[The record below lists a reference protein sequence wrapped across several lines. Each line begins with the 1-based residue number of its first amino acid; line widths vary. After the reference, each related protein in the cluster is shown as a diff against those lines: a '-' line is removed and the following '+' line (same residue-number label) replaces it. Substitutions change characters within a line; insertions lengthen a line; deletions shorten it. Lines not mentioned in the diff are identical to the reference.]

1 MHMANEL
8 LSVPVAGAT
17 LGIAAAGL
25 GFVCRKAQRII
36 TSDKLALMGI
46 LGAFIFAA
54 QMVNFQ
60 LPGMPGTSGHLVGA
74 VLLAVI
80 LGPHLAAI
88 VMSSVVIIQCLIFQD
103 GGLLALGCNIINMAL
118 VPSYLGY
125 FLYRAVTAPHQ
136 LNVRERLV
144 SESQNPGASAAQL
157 VRGSLRIY
165 IGTMLA
171 CMIAVEAGAIL
182 VPLQTTL
189 SGVLRIPFST
199 FLITMIG
206 VHFLVGLLEG
216 LVTVAV
222 LGYLQQVRP
231 DIVADS
237 LPGKV
242 RLSRKAV
249 LATLVVFTVAI
260 GAGLSLVASGL
271 PDGLEWSY
279 AERPDQPDFET
290 VVSNEDSRVTAV
302 DNFQK
307 KYAPLPD
314 YSRRVSPL
322 GQTEKVDVNVS
333 SGWTSF
339 AGVLGSAIT
348 MFFIWLAARLLI
360 RNPR

>member
-25 GFVCRKAQRII
+25 GLVCRKAKRII

-60 LPGMPGTSGHLVGA
+60 LPAMPGTSGHLIGA
-74 VLLAVI
+74 VLLSVI

-125 FLYRAVTAPHQ
+125 FLYRAVTAGQ
-136 LNVRERLV
+136 LN
-144 SESQNPGASAAQL
+144 
-157 VRGSLRIY
+157 SLRIY

-216 LVTVAV
+216 LTTVAV
-222 LGYLQQVRP
+222 LRYLQQVRP
-231 DIVADS
+231 DIVVGS

-279 AERPDQPDFET
+279 AERPDQPDFKT
-290 VVSNEDSRVTAV
+290 AVSNEDSRVAAV
-302 DNFQK
+302 DNFQT
-307 KYAPLPD
+307 KYTPLPD
-314 YSRRVSPL
+314 YSRRISPL

-333 SGWTSF
+333 TGWTSF
-339 AGVLGSAIT
+339 AGVLGSGVT
-348 MFFIWLAARLLI
+348 MVSIWLIARLLSKT
-360 RNPR
+360 PCKTGG